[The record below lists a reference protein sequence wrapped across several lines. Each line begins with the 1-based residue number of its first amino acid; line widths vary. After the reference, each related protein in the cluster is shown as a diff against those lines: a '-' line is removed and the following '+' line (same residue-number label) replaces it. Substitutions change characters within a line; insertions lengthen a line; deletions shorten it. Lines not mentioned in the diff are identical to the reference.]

1 MTGEDTNVVVGVDG
15 STSALR
21 ATAWAAQ
28 TAVRW
33 HRPLLLTSVLDP
45 PTPYGTGIG
54 LRADRFVELETEG
67 REWLDRARAVAER
80 TTVDHHH
87 TEVGTE
93 LVVGEVSSVLRE
105 RARDAFRVV
114 VGGDR
119 PVGETG
125 TSASTAMALLPH
137 AACPVAVVRWSGED
151 AEPPQHGPVVVGVDG
166 SSASAEAMLVAFEEA
181 AVLDAVL
188 VAVHAE
194 DSSTRQRLRQR
205 SRGAWREGEIA
216 DRITLA
222 ERFADMRQGYPEV
235 TVEPVV
241 TQGSATSAL
250 LKYAESARLLV
261 VGTTGH
267 GELSGRLLGSTSHA
281 LVRSAP
287 CPVLVVPDR
296 AHTSG

>member
-1 MTGEDTNVVVGVDG
+1 GEQPMTGEDANVVVGVDG

-137 AACPVAVVRWSGED
+137 AACPVAVVRWSGRMPNHRNTVRSWSVWTVRRR
-151 AEPPQHGPVVVGVDG
+151 ARRRCSWRSRRRPFSTPFSWPSTPRTRPPDSDFGNEV
-166 SSASAEAMLVAFEEA
+166 
-181 AVLDAVL
+181 AVLGV
-188 VAVHAE
+188 
-194 DSSTRQRLRQR
+194 RGR
-205 SRGAWREGEIA
+205 SPIGSRSPSGSRICGRGIR
-216 DRITLA
+216 
-222 ERFADMRQGYPEV
+222 
-235 TVEPVV
+235 
-241 TQGSATSAL
+241 
-250 LKYAESARLLV
+250 
-261 VGTTGH
+261 
-267 GELSGRLLGSTSHA
+267 
-281 LVRSAP
+281 
-287 CPVLVVPDR
+287 
-296 AHTSG
+296 

>member
-1 MTGEDTNVVVGVDG
+1 RPAHPTESVDAQYQGQIGPLVVRDISRWWPGPETTRQGRRAFRPLRWSRLPVTLVNGGRPGGEQPMTGEDANVVVGVDG

-166 SSASAEAMLVAFEEA
+166 SSASAEAM
-181 AVLDAVL
+181 
-188 VAVHAE
+188 
-194 DSSTRQRLRQR
+194 
-205 SRGAWREGEIA
+205 
-216 DRITLA
+216 
-222 ERFADMRQGYPEV
+222 
-235 TVEPVV
+235 
-241 TQGSATSAL
+241 
-250 LKYAESARLLV
+250 
-261 VGTTGH
+261 
-267 GELSGRLLGSTSHA
+267 
-281 LVRSAP
+281 
-287 CPVLVVPDR
+287 
-296 AHTSG
+296 